1 MRDFHL
7 IEDGETAV
15 LFFPATYRLFRLPAA
30 QAAGAKAFLED
41 RGPLPPELAPVV
53 EEESRRAPPADA
65 KPWGETDS
73 LCLYVAQDCNLSC
86 AYCYNDGGRAAGPGR
101 MMAPEVAEA
110 AFRRF
115 FTEPGRQY
123 AASFYGGEP
132 LLNFRTVRAAVEMGR
147 RLEAERGVK
156 IAFSLTTNGT
166 VLTDEMLDF
175 LGAHFA
181 SITVSLDG
189 PKGINDHFR
198 RGTGGG
204 SHDRATATLRRL
216 KERCQGRIT
225 LKGTLAGPA
234 VPFYTDSL
242 AYLGR
247 MGADGA
253 ILTPAGTPPENPAAI
268 GDGEYGN
275 FVRQHAALTKA
286 AIMERQ
292 LEGETTEE
300 AFNVAANLLT
310 RRKLLRHCNA
320 GRDLAVSADG
330 SLYACHGL
338 AGIGEF
344 HMGSVSDPDSPDFG
358 RVRDAFAGLG
368 VDHME
373 ECAPC
378 WARYF
383 CGGSCYA
390 HGYFATGSVRRPNP
404 RHCTLI
410 RRCTETAI
418 LAFLAAMGEAEKRE
432 RLVASVRQS
441 IGAHA

>member
-15 LFFPATYRLFRLPAA
+15 LFFPATYRLFRLPGA
-30 QAAGAKAFLED
+30 QAAGAKAFLEG
-41 RGPLPPELAPVV
+41 RGPMPPKLAPVV
-53 EEESRRAPPADA
+53 EEESRRAPPADP

-73 LCLYVAQDCNLSC
+73 LCLYVAQECNLAC
-86 AYCYNDGGRAAGPGR
+86 AYCYNDGGRAAGPVR

-132 LLNFRTVRAAVEMGR
+132 LLNFRTLRAAVETGR
-147 RLEAERGVK
+147 RLEGERGLK

-175 LGAHFA
+175 LGEHFA
-181 SITVSLDG
+181 SATVSLDG
-189 PKGINDHFR
+189 PKVINDHFR

-204 SHDRATATLRRL
+204 SHDRAVANLRRL
-216 KERCQGRIT
+216 KERCRGRVT

-234 VPFYTDSL
+234 VPFYSDSL

-247 MGADGA
+247 LGADGA
-253 ILTPAGTPPENPAAI
+253 ILTPAGTPQDNPAAI
-268 GDGEYGN
+268 GDGEYRN
-275 FVRQHAALTKA
+275 FVRQHAALTA
-286 AIMERQ
+286 DAMARQ

-310 RRKLLRHCNA
+310 RRKLRRHCNA
-320 GRDLAVSADG
+320 GRDLAVAADG

-338 AGIGEF
+338 AGIAEF
-344 HMGSVSDPDSPDFG
+344 YMGKVDEPGSPDFR
-358 RVRDAFAGLG
+358 RVQETFSALD
-368 VDHME
+368 VDSSE
-373 ECAPC
+373 ECTAC

-390 HGYFATGSVRRPNP
+390 HGYFATGGVHRPDP
-404 RHCTLI
+404 RHCQLV

-418 LAFLAAMGEAEKRE
+418 LGFLDAMGQAEKRE
-432 RLVASVRQS
+432 RLMANVKQS